1 MGGEMNPHTWAAEK
15 PDLEPTMVR
24 SLGCEACDGRGFF
37 PNGVCQNTQNPHKTK
52 KACEAAGCEWV
63 EIGEQVSKKLICRMS
78 GYVRNQC
85 QLDKESNCTKCGKT
99 VAPEQADADQ
109 CSECGNEGEGW
120 KECRFPEK
128 VHVCFTKSGK
138 TFPRKREAIRRQ
150 GE

>member
-1 MGGEMNPHTWAAEK
+1 MGGEMNPHTATAEK

-24 SLGCEACDGRGFF
+24 SLGCEACHGRGFF

-63 EIGEQVSKKLICRMS
+63 EIGEQVSKKLKCRMS

-120 KECRFPEK
+120 KAQIVELSQ
-128 VHVCFTKSGK
+128 VDVK
-138 TFPRKREAIRRQ
+138 TLGYILEY
-150 GE
+150 